1 MVHSCFYLVRK
12 SRLPRYT
19 RKFIRFRIPFVLEE
33 THRIISIPDGY
44 VALVFPD
51 LPARQYQLVFRTFGY
66 DGLPYL
72 HVK

>member
-1 MVHSCFYLVRK
+1 MEHSCFYLVRK

-19 RKFIRFRIPFVLEE
+19 RKFIRFRIPFALEDS
-33 THRIISIPDGY
+33 HRIISIPDGY

-66 DGLPYL
+66 DGLPYP
-72 HVK
+72 HV